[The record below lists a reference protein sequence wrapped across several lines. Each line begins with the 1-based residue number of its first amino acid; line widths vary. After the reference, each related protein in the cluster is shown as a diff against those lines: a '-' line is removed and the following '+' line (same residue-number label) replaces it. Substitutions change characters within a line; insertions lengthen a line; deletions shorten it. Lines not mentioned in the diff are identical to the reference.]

1 MLPRRDMRV
10 EVDLPEDV
18 IDLVNAQARRT
29 GTNRRQALID
39 MIRTADISLNA
50 ETVALSGTALE
61 QNEVFS

>member
-1 MLPRRDMRV
+1 MRV